1 MNKKLI
7 FPAFILMVL
16 IQLYIPVRM
25 ISNKEAVL
33 AGGKEFK
40 FKTAPIDPN
49 DPFRGK
55 YIMLAFEENSAKVTS
70 AEDWNQGDLIYVL
83 LTEDDKGFV
92 KIISVSKEKPIYD
105 EDYVSASIGYIINDS
120 LSMVTIEYPFTRF
133 YMEES
138 KAQGAEQAYR
148 EAARD
153 TTQVTYA
160 LVSIKNGE
168 AVIKDV
174 MINGVPIREM
184 AKSQQENQ

>member
-1 MNKKLI
+1 VTKKII

-16 IQLYIPVRM
+16 IQLYVPARM
-25 ISNKEAVL
+25 IFNKEAVL
-33 AGGKEFK
+33 TGGKEFK
-40 FKTAPIDPN
+40 FKAAPVDPN

-55 YIMLAFEENSAKVTS
+55 YITLSFEENSTQVTD
-70 AEDWNQGDLIYVL
+70 AEAWNQGDLIYVL
-83 LTEDDKGFV
+83 ITEDEKGFA

-105 EDYVSASIGYIINDS
+105 EDYVTASIGYIINDS
-120 LSMVTIEYPFTRF
+120 LSMVTVEYPFTRF

-148 EAARD
+148 ESTRD
-153 TTQVTYA
+153 STQVTYV

-174 MINGVPIREM
+174 LIDGVPIREV
-184 AKSQQENQ
+184 AKSQLENQ